1 MSKRSELEDIANT
14 VVLEGREALSAVD
27 SERRLRIQRMIE
39 AELVLLVEK
48 RTLELSE
55 YVERLKVDAARVK
68 GSFRRWEAVGAGIKI
83 IGGSLLLAALI
94 AGVFLATRP
103 AGWPNKCSL
112 PHAVEVEWETR
123 WCDEGVEF
131 APDKKTMCYGR
142 RYLYGEID
150 GWGCIMD
157 ANQSGFSCTQIPVP
171 PRLSP

>member
-55 YVERLKVDAARVK
+55 YVERLKVDAASVK
-68 GSFRRWEAVGAGIKI
+68 ASFRRWESVGDGIKI
-83 IGGSLLLAALI
+83 VGGSLLLAVLV

-103 AGWPNKCSL
+103 AGWPNECSL
-112 PHAVEVEWETR
+112 PHAVEIEWETR
-123 WCDEGVEF
+123 WCEEGQEF
-131 APDKKTMCYGR
+131 APDKKTMCLGK
-142 RYLYGEID
+142 RYVYGEID

-157 ANQSGFSCTQIPVP
+157 TNKSGFSCTQIPVP

>member
-1 MSKRSELEDIANT
+1 MSKRSELEGIANT

-48 RTLELSE
+48 RTLELYE
-55 YVERLKVDAARVK
+55 HVERLKVDAERVK
-68 GSFRRWEAVGAGIKI
+68 GSFSRWESVGGGFKVIGYAFLLAVV
-83 IGGSLLLAALI
+83 IGGI
-94 AGVFLATRP
+94 FLGTRP
-103 AGWPNKCSL
+103 TGWPNKCSL

-123 WCDEGVEF
+123 WCEEGVEY

-157 ANQSGFSCTQIPVP
+157 ANQSGFSCTQIPIP